1 MKRLGLRLS
10 DLHLVFTTAIILLNS
25 FRGKRAEPMFR
36 VLDRLK

>member
-10 DLHLVFTTAIILLNS
+10 DLHLVFTAVLILLNS
-25 FRGKRAEPMFR
+25 FRRKHNEPMFR